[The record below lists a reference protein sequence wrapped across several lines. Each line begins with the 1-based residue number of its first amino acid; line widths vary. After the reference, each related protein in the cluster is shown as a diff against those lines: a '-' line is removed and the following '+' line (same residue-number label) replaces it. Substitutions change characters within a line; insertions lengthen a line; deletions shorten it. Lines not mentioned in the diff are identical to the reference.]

1 MIQKP
6 LIVFANGVCFKLDK
20 TTNLFKILFAQKPL

>member
-20 TTNLFKILFAQKPL
+20 NTNLFKILLIKKLE